1 MVISAFLGGLLI
13 AVAWS
18 PAMAQVQQRFGVRTP
33 LRDGVELVSDLWLPE
48 TPGRYPTVLVR
59 TPYLKAKER
68 WVNLGHTFAREGY
81 AFIVQD
87 VRGRGDSEGEFDPW
101 RNASE
106 DGSDVISWIADQ
118 AWSNGKWQQSEVRME
133 E

>member
-1 MVISAFLGGLLI
+1 MNSRPIHMVISAFLGGLLI

-81 AFIVQD
+81 AGNSLWDWVAGFGI
-87 VRGRGDSEGEFDPW
+87 
-101 RNASE
+101 
-106 DGSDVISWIADQ
+106 
-118 AWSNGKWQQSEVRME
+118 GKT
-133 E
+133 